1 MEDILLLDSVINCL
15 SISSNDFCCGWA
27 AELFAGCG
35 ADARSPD
42 CPGFLCAP
50 PLKLRLCGREN
61 CGLLG
66 AGRVRLME
74 RLVFPFSR
82 LMIMTFT
89 S

>member
-35 ADARSPD
+35 VDARSPD

-50 PLKLRLCGREN
+50 PLKLQNVTFYLPNGFIHHS
-61 CGLLG
+61 
-66 AGRVRLME
+66 
-74 RLVFPFSR
+74 VFIVKDSQSYYLFA
-82 LMIMTFT
+82 
-89 S
+89 